1 MKAPKPFDILKGG
14 TVPLLVAFVGFTGG
28 VIGSLVGPYLT
39 AQHQTAKDI
48 TDRRVAVYKKF
59 FAGQAKLLESRTP
72 ESTKEEKDKLTKD
85 YQQETKEARFE
96 IGVFASPEVIQ
107 ALVNLFGILD
117 KPDQKDDNLWQ
128 ADVKI
133 YQAMRKEIFG
143 NKTRKVDDADL
154 YYLLFGYRP
163 MKEQK

>member
-1 MKAPKPFDILKGG
+1 MKISEPLEILKGG
-14 TVPLLVAFVGFTGG
+14 TIPLLVAGVGVAGG
-28 VIGSLVGPYLT
+28 VIGSLVGSYLT
-39 AQHQTAKDI
+39 AQHQAAKDV
-48 TDRRVAVYKKF
+48 TDRRVAVYRKF

-72 ESTKEEKDKLTKD
+72 ESTKEDKDKLTKE
-85 YQQETKEARFE
+85 YRQEIKEARFE
-96 IGVFASPEVIQ
+96 IGVFAGPEVIQ
-107 ALVNLFGILD
+107 AMVNLFGILD

-143 NKTRKVDDADL
+143 NERRKVDDADL

-163 MKEQK
+163 VKEQK

>member
-1 MKAPKPFDILKGG
+1 MKLTSGQRSWLGSRSPITMKAPKPFDILKGG
-14 TVPLLVAFVGFTGG
+14 TVPLLVAFVGFVGG

-72 ESTKEEKDKLTKD
+72 ESTKEEKDKLTKQ
-85 YQQETKEARFE
+85 YRQEIKEARFE

-117 KPDQKDDNLWQ
+117 KPRSKGRQSL
-128 ADVKI
+128 AG
-133 YQAMRKEIFG
+133 R
-143 NKTRKVDDADL
+143 R
-154 YYLLFGYRP
+154 
-163 MKEQK
+163 